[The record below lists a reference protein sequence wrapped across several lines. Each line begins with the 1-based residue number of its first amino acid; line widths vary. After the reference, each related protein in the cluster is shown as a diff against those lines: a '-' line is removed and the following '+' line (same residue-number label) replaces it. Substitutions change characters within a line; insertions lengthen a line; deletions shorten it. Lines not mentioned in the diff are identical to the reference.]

1 MPRKPSK
8 QAHTWHDSRKFPPP
22 AGAIIWGYCVMYGEI
37 HLASWDG
44 RNKCDNDYI
53 FIDSLENQGDDYY
66 LRLWTECDVPEGPAQ
81 DLIDKLREEDE

>member
-8 QAHTWHDSRKFPPP
+8 QAHTWHDAKKVPPP
-22 AGAIIWGYCVMYGEI
+22 KGECIWAYCLFYGQI
-37 HLASWDG
+37 HLAMYDG
-44 RNKCDNDYI
+44 SSKNDYREPS
-53 FIDSLENQGDDYY
+53 IDSMEEVGDDYY